1 MLFQPAIIALLLADG
16 LSLLLLVPAGLFAI
30 RILRR
35 WDLQSGSAQQIRLEE
50 HTYLVTTG
58 LALVFIAQIL
68 TLLLFVF
75 TTDHLAVQFVGAMC
89 AVGTLNANAWG
100 FSALLLRMG
109 LFLLAGTWLVMNY
122 IDSRA
127 YDYPLIR
134 VKYAL
139 VLLIVPLALAAAG
152 AQLAFFTG
160 LDADVI
166 TSCCGSLFSAGE
178 PAVTADL
185 AGLPP
190 LPAMGTFYTVL
201 GLTIL
206 AGAWYAL
213 RGRGALLFAGLSA
226 IAFPVSIAAVIAF
239 ISLYVYEHPHHHC
252 PFCLLKSEYGYLGYG
267 LYLPLFTAT
276 TLAVG
281 LGITSA
287 FAKAASVRA
296 VLAGVAPRLA
306 WTATLLFTLFML
318 QAIWFTWRSNLILLG
333 E

>member
-1 MLFQPAIIALLLADG
+1 MALLLADG

-30 RILRR
+30 RILRS
-35 WDLQSGSAQQIRLEE
+35 WDLQSGSTRQIRLEE
-50 HTYLVTTG
+50 TTYLVATG
-58 LALVFIAQIL
+58 LALVFIAQTL

-75 TTDHLAVQFVGAMC
+75 TTDSLAVQFVGAMC

-100 FSALLLRMG
+100 FPALLLRMG
-109 LFLLAGTWLVMNY
+109 LFLVAGAWLVMNY
-122 IDSRA
+122 IDNRA

-152 AQLAFFTG
+152 AQFAFFSG

-166 TSCCGSLFSAGE
+166 TSCCGSLFSVGE

-185 AGLPP
+185 SGLPP
-190 LPAMGTFYTVL
+190 LPAMGAFYAVI
-201 GLTIL
+201 GVTIL
-206 AGAWYAL
+206 AGGFYAL
-213 RGRGALLFAGLSA
+213 RRRGALLFAGLSA

-239 ISLYVYEHPHHHC
+239 VSLYIYEHPHHHC

-267 LYLPLFTAT
+267 LYLPLFAAT

-281 LGITSA
+281 LGLTSA
-287 FAKAASVRA
+287 FAKTASVRA
-296 VLAGVAPRLA
+296 VLNRVAPPLA
-306 WTATLLFTLFML
+306 WTATVLFVLFTL
-318 QAIWFTWRSNLILLG
+318 QVIWFTWRSNLILLG
-333 E
+333 D

>member
-1 MLFQPAIIALLLADG
+1 MLFQPAIVALLLADT
-16 LSLLLLVPAGLFAI
+16 LSLLLLIPAGLFAVQ
-30 RILRR
+30 ILRR
-35 WDLQSGSAQQIRLEE
+35 WDLHSGSARQIRLEE
-50 HTYLVTTG
+50 RTYLIATG
-58 LALVFIAQIL
+58 LALVFIAQAL

-75 TTDHLAVQFVGAMC
+75 TADHLAVQFVGAMC

-100 FSALLLRMG
+100 FPALLLRMG
-109 LFLLAGTWLVMNY
+109 LFLLAGAWLVMNY
-122 IDSRA
+122 IDNRA

-139 VLLIVPLALAAAG
+139 VLLVVPLALAAAG
-152 AQLAFFTG
+152 TQFAFFLG

-190 LPAMGTFYTVL
+190 RPAMGAFYSVL

-206 AGAWYAL
+206 AGGWYAL
-213 RGRGALLFAGLSA
+213 RRRGALLFAGLSA

-239 ISLYVYEHPHHHC
+239 VSLYVYEHPHHHC

-276 TLAVG
+276 TLAIG
-281 LGITSA
+281 LGVTSA
-287 FAKAASVRA
+287 FARAASVRE
-296 VLAGVAPRLA
+296 VMGSVAPRFA
-306 WTATLLFTLFML
+306 WTATLLFALFTLEV
-318 QAIWFTWRSNLILLG
+318 IGFTWRSNLILLG
-333 E
+333 D